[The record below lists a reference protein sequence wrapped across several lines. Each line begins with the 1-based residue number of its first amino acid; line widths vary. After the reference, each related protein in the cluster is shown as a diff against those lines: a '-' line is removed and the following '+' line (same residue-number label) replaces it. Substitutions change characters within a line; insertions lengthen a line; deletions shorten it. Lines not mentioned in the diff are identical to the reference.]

1 MFNFFFLRLGHR
13 DRFRTIFSQL
23 KSFYSQSRN
32 LQYFVNLITVPK
44 LPENAPNFSSQVDF
58 GAYTAPVV
66 VVPDADPEPTVANL
80 VDMSIPSSAAAATTP
95 TDDSPQEAPAPTI
108 NFEQIIRDRDD
119 LILHLQTEVERLAKN
134 LKAAALHKRDEHAQY
149 EEHIASLNSHLS
161 DAHEELT
168 NMRFIKEELELR
180 AQSVEKAQAE
190 EEKLKASEEKFHKIK
205 VMYSQI
211 RDEHV
216 RLLRQHGEVSK
227 QLATSTKTAS
237 DAAKE
242 RDDIKIQLEETLYKQ
257 NKIEESVQQSS
268 SEQKNANDDL
278 MRRIQQLENENS
290 AMSAKYDDL
299 NANKSAEVAELRV
312 SIDQYESELKVKHII
327 FFSIKS

>member
-1 MFNFFFLRLGHR
+1 MPSFQLVFFLLSIGHR
-13 DRFRTIFSQL
+13 DRFRTIFNQL
-23 KSFYSQSRN
+23 KSFYNQSRN

-58 GAYTAPVV
+58 GAYTPPVV
-66 VVPDADPEPTVANL
+66 VIPEADPEPTVANL
-80 VDMSIPSSAAAATTP
+80 VDMSIPSTTATTP
-95 TDDSPQEAPAPTI
+95 TDDSPQEPPTPTI
-108 NFEQIIRDRDD
+108 NFEQIIRDRDE

-149 EEHIASLNSHLS
+149 EEHIASLNSQLS

-168 NMRFIKEELELR
+168 NMRFIKEELELK

-190 EEKLKASEEKFHKIK
+190 EEKLKAYEEKFQKLKI
-205 VMYSQI
+205 MYTQI

-216 RLLRQHGEVSK
+216 KLLRQHGEVSK

-237 DAAKE
+237 DATKE

-257 NKIEESVQQSS
+257 NKMEESVQQSS
-268 SEQKNANDDL
+268 SEIKTANEDL

-299 NANKSAEVAELRV
+299 NANKLAEIAELRV
-312 SIDQYESELKVKHII
+312 SIDQYESELKVKME
-327 FFSIKS
+327 

>member
-1 MFNFFFLRLGHR
+1 M
-13 DRFRTIFSQL
+13 
-23 KSFYSQSRN
+23 
-32 LQYFVNLITVPK
+32 NLITVPK

-58 GAYTAPVV
+58 GAYTPPVV
-66 VVPDADPEPTVANL
+66 LVPDADPEPSVGNL
-80 VDMSIPSSAAAATTP
+80 VDMSIPAAAATTP
-95 TDDSPQEAPAPTI
+95 NDDSPQEAPIPVI
-108 NFEQIIRDRDD
+108 NFEQLIRDRDE
-119 LILHLQTEVERLAKN
+119 LILHLQTEVDRLAKN

-149 EEHIASLNSHLS
+149 EEHIASLNSQLS

-168 NMRFIKEELELR
+168 NMRFIKEELELK

-190 EEKLKASEEKFHKIK
+190 EEKLKASEEKFHKLK

-216 RLLRQHGEVSK
+216 KLLRQHGEVSK

-237 DAAKE
+237 DATKE

-257 NKIEESVQQSS
+257 NKIDESIQQSS
-268 SEQKNANDDL
+268 SEIKTANEDL

-299 NANKSAEVAELRV
+299 NANKSAEVAELRI
-312 SIDQYESELKVKHII
+312 SIDQYESELKVNKYKEKKII
-327 FFSIKS
+327 QFCSIWDRVHNSFQNK

>member
-1 MFNFFFLRLGHR
+1 M
-13 DRFRTIFSQL
+13 
-23 KSFYSQSRN
+23 
-32 LQYFVNLITVPK
+32 NLITVPK

-58 GAYTAPVV
+58 GAYTPPVV
-66 VVPDADPEPTVANL
+66 VIPEADPEPTVANL
-80 VDMSIPSSAAAATTP
+80 VDMSIPSAAATTP
-95 TDDSPQEAPAPTI
+95 TDDSPQEPPTPTI
-108 NFEQIIRDRDD
+108 NFEQIIRDRDE
-119 LILHLQTEVERLAKN
+119 LILHLQTEVDRLAKN

-149 EEHIASLNSHLS
+149 EEHIASLNSQLS

-168 NMRFIKEELELR
+168 NMRFIKEELELK

-190 EEKLKASEEKFHKIK
+190 EEKLKAYEEKFSKLKI
-205 VMYSQI
+205 MYSQI

-216 RLLRQHGEVSK
+216 KLLRQHGEVSK

-237 DAAKE
+237 DATKE

-268 SEQKNANDDL
+268 SEIKTVNEDL

-299 NANKSAEVAELRV
+299 NANKLAEIAELRV
-312 SIDQYESELKVKHII
+312 SIDQYESELKVK
-327 FFSIKS
+327 KN

>member
-1 MFNFFFLRLGHR
+1 M
-13 DRFRTIFSQL
+13 
-23 KSFYSQSRN
+23 
-32 LQYFVNLITVPK
+32 NLITVPK

-58 GAYTAPVV
+58 GAYTPPVV
-66 VVPDADPEPTVANL
+66 LVPDADPEPTVANL
-80 VDMSIPSSAAAATTP
+80 VDMSIPAAVATTP
-95 TDDSPQEAPAPTI
+95 TDDSPQEALMPAI
-108 NFEQIIRDRDD
+108 NFEQIIRDRDE

-168 NMRFIKEELELR
+168 NMRFIKEELELK

-190 EEKLKASEEKFHKIK
+190 EEKLKASEEKFHKLK

-211 RDEHV
+211 REEHV
-216 RLLRQHGEVSK
+216 KLLRQHGEVSK
-227 QLATSTKTAS
+227 RLATSTKTAS
-237 DAAKE
+237 DATKE

-257 NKIEESVQQSS
+257 NKMEESVQQSS
-268 SEQKNANDDL
+268 SDIKTANEEL

-299 NANKSAEVAELRV
+299 NANKSAEIAELSV
-312 SIDQYESELKVKHII
+312 SVDQYESELKVKKCHKIL
-327 FFSIKS
+327 FHSRD

>member
-1 MFNFFFLRLGHR
+1 MVL
-13 DRFRTIFSQL
+13 
-23 KSFYSQSRN
+23 
-32 LQYFVNLITVPK
+32 
-44 LPENAPNFSSQVDF
+44 
-58 GAYTAPVV
+58 
-66 VVPDADPEPTVANL
+66 VPDADPEPTVANL
-80 VDMSIPSSAAAATTP
+80 VDMSIPTAAASTP
-95 TDDSPQEAPAPTI
+95 TDDSPQEAPTPVI

-119 LILHLQTEVERLAKN
+119 LILHLQTEVDRLAKN

-149 EEHIASLNSHLS
+149 EEHIASLNSQLS

-168 NMRFIKEELELR
+168 NMRFIKEELELK

-216 RLLRQHGEVSK
+216 KLLRQHGEVSK

-237 DAAKE
+237 DATKE

-257 NKIEESVQQSS
+257 NKLEESVQQSS
-268 SEQKNANDDL
+268 DDIKTANEDL
-278 MRRIQQLENENS
+278 MRRLQQLENENS

-299 NANKSAEVAELRV
+299 NANKSAEIAELSV
-312 SIDQYESELKVKHII
+312 SVDQYESELKVNGKKFAI
-327 FFSIKS
+327 